1 MTVSWYSKG
10 RGIASAFAHTSLI
23 EEAVSSDASAT
34 VQSIALGGALAGA
47 YGYYKYKEGAFDDGW
62 NTRVASEIMGAA
74 ALPAVQKYM
83 SKKVSEVYAKGFA
96 SNYAHPGLV
105 GNIKG
110 LKYKT
115 PLPTDTRAHFLDFH
129 NFTKGLD
136 DNPQTRAYLDA
147 GRDYLSSIKNRSKND
162 FYDLAGQRYNK

>member
-10 RGIASAFAHTSLI
+10 RGIASAFVHTSLI
-23 EEAVSSDASAT
+23 EEAVSSKASAT
-34 VQSIALGGALAGA
+34 TQSLALGGALAGA

-62 NTRVASEIMGAA
+62 NTSAASEIMWAA
-74 ALPAVQKYM
+74 ALPAVEKYM
-83 SKKVSEVYAKGFA
+83 TKKVSEVYTKGFV
-96 SNYAHPGLV
+96 SNYAHPGLA
-105 GNIKG
+105 GSIRG

-115 PLPTDTRAHFLDFH
+115 PRPTDTRAHFLDLH

-147 GRDYLSSIKNRSKND
+147 GRDYLSSIENRSMND
-162 FYDLAGQRYNK
+162 FYDLAGQRYNN